1 MVELHAVVHGMVQG
15 VWFRAWT
22 RDLAREMGLSGWVR
36 NRPDGGVE
44 TLARGERERLENFLA
59 RLRDGPPLARV
70 TKIDIDWRET
80 DEESVGFD
88 VRV

>member
-1 MVELHAVVHGMVQG
+1 MVELHAIVHGMVQG

-22 RDLAREMGLSGWVR
+22 RDLAREMGVSGWVR

-44 TLARGERERLENFLA
+44 ILARGERKQVEQFLDRLH
-59 RLRDGPPLARV
+59 DGPPLARV
-70 TKIDIDWRET
+70 ARIDTDWRET
-80 DEESVGFD
+80 DQDSGRFD